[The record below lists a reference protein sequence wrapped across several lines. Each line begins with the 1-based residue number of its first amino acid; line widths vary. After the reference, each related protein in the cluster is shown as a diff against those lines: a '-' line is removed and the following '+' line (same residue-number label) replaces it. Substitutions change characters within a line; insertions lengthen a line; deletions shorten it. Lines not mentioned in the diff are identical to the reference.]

1 MFANN
6 SFRGYSPELEMT
18 GSFPKIEISRISHG
32 SDLRSKKKT
41 RYPAGKSTL
50 AQNFCQ
56 WASFSTPTGI
66 SQHLSGLER
75 AGPAAEPISDYPT
88 NQLVCHNYDG
98 FLRCLLG
105 FERLGMASAKYH

>member
-56 WASFSTPTGI
+56 WASFSTPTGFLNI
-66 SQHLSGLER
+66 YPGWSV
-75 AGPAAEPISDYPT
+75 PAQLRNRSPIIQLT
-88 NQLVCHNYDG
+88 NWFATITTDFFAAFLVSNV
-98 FLRCLLG
+98 
-105 FERLGMASAKYH
+105 